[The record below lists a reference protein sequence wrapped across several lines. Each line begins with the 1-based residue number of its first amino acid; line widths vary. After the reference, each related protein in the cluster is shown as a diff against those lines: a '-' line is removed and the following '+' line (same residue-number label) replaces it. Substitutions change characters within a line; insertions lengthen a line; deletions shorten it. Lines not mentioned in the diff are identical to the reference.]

1 MCQCV
6 ARSIA
11 TCSFTSLYL
20 IVLPVFLILNPTEPS
35 DVAYGYAAVST
46 DVRGHTQLKICL

>member
-35 DVAYGYAAVST
+35 DVAYGYATVST
-46 DVRGHTQLKICL
+46 DLRGDTELKVCL